1 MQSCEPN
8 PESSYTKQYQK
19 HEPSSFCY
27 YIKCFDDEVYEPK
40 LVRYTGEDAAQK
52 FADMLEEDIKIIAN
66 IQKKKMIIRRKRKKK
81 KKKRFDKETN
91 VRYVMK
97 SLLMILKI
105 KRLETIVILLA
116 GIEELHTTYV
126 ILGIENLIL
135 RL

>member
-1 MQSCEPN
+1 
-8 PESSYTKQYQK
+8 
-19 HEPSSFCY
+19 
-27 YIKCFDDEVYEPK
+27 
-40 LVRYTGEDAAQK
+40 
-52 FADMLEEDIKIIAN
+52 
-66 IQKKKMIIRRKRKKK
+66 
-81 KKKRFDKETN
+81 
-91 VRYVMK
+91 MK